1 MFCIFQ
7 ALNLFFVYK
16 KDMYD
21 FQLIL
26 DNVIEYDQ
34 IKNPLTYFMHCYY
47 LKQNIF
53 LITARIVRAEID

>member
-1 MFCIFQ
+1 
-7 ALNLFFVYK
+7 
-16 KDMYD
+16 MYD

-53 LITARIVRAEID
+53 LITARIVRAEIH